1 MSAGREG
8 EWENQFSAPTT
19 AIFRCLHVGAV
30 KIKFST
36 FSKFAHWNFDRNAKV
51 STDAYVSYPHTHFLL
66 LFIDIK
72 SLLLYFFS
80 SPLYFFFVYARFLC
94 SFATIHD
101 NPRFNAHTA
110 HDSMKLYP
118 RFMIFVSQIIQI
130 FTHKLSHWN

>member
-80 SPLYFFFVYARFLC
+80 SPLYFFLSMRV
-94 SFATIHD
+94 SFALLQLFTIIRD
-101 NPRFNAHTA
+101 LMHTLHTIA
-110 HDSMKLYP
+110 WNYILDLW
-118 RFMIFVSQIIQI
+118 FLF
-130 FTHKLSHWN
+130 HKLSKFSHIN